1 MVELH
6 KALFGIVEPM
16 NPMTTRQV
24 FYQAEVRGQVKK
36 SEAGYNKVQIALVKM
51 RRLGALPYSWITDN
65 TRWQRKP
72 RTYSNIQEALK
83 DTCKFY
89 RKSLWD
95 NAGCYV
101 EVWLEK
107 DALAG
112 VVMPVTSEYDVPL
125 MASRG
130 YASLSFLAGAAEY
143 IRSLDVPIF
152 IYHFGDFDPSG
163 VDAGRKIESTL
174 RELAP
179 DATLFFQRVAVTP
192 EQIVA
197 WNLPTRPTKQTDTRA
212 KRFGGISVELDAIEP
227 NMLRAL
233 VRECIERHLSKAELA
248 VLQEAE
254 DSERELLQIFV
265 KGAVRDFSMLDGLS

>member
-1 MVELH
+1 M
-6 KALFGIVEPM
+6 
-16 NPMTTRQV
+16 
-24 FYQAEVRGQVKK
+24 
-36 SEAGYNKVQIALVKM
+36 
-51 RRLGALPYSWITDN
+51 
-65 TRWQRKP
+65 
-72 RTYSNIQEALK
+72 LK